1 MSDVKLNP
9 YLNFRNRTA
18 EAMEFYQSVLGGEL
32 TMQRFKDMPMEMP
45 KEKDELVMH
54 AVLESGSIT
63 LMASD
68 GQPNADV
75 VEGTN
80 VSLSLSGTD
89 GEPLRKYFEGLS
101 AGGTV
106 TEPLMKAPWGDE
118 FGMLTDKF
126 GIHWLVNIVSAEN
139 AQK

>member
-1 MSDVKLNP
+1 MSHLKLNP

-18 EAMEFYQSVLGGEL
+18 EAMEFYQSVLGGE
-32 TMQRFKDMPMEMP
+32 
-45 KEKDELVMH
+45 
-54 AVLESGSIT
+54 
-63 LMASD
+63 
-68 GQPNADV
+68 
-75 VEGTN
+75 
-80 VSLSLSGTD
+80 
-89 GEPLRKYFEGLS
+89 PLRKYFEGLS

-106 TEPLMKAPWGDE
+106 SEPLVKAPWGDE